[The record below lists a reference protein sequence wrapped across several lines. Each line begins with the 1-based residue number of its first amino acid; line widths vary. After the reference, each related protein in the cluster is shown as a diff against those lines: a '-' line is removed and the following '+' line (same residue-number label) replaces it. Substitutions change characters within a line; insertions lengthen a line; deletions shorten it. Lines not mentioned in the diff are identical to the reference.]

1 VTTTQHTGPR
11 PDDAGGATDP
21 TTELTAPTAPAV
33 PDGGP
38 AARADGHVAH
48 DLPRE
53 NDLFGGAEARPLGP
67 MLSAATPERRR
78 VLRSRTVDDRLAL
91 VGSALAALALLWVV
105 YWRLLPWSGIF
116 GFVVGWF
123 VLFLVIYLV
132 VSRQRHSVAVARDR
146 LMAAVVHGGALV
158 VGGTLVLVVISTLW
172 QGRDALAHLNFF
184 TSDLSAAGPL
194 TPLAVG
200 GVLHAVVGTLI
211 EVAMT
216 IAITL
221 PIGVLTAVYLNE
233 VGGRASRVV
242 RIVVEA
248 MTAMPDVLA
257 GLFVYIVL
265 LVTLGLPHSGFAA
278 AVALSITMLPITARA
293 GEVVLRVVPGGL
305 REASLALGASQWQTV
320 WRVVLPTARPGL
332 ATALILGVARGIGE
346 TAPVLLTAGYT
357 TYLTYNPFSGSM
369 SSLPLL
375 AYLLPQSSVHN
386 QVTRGFGA
394 AAVLLVLVVLLFV
407 VARLAVRHRVGRR

>member
-1 VTTTQHTGPR
+1 MTVT
-11 PDDAGGATDP
+11 
-21 TTELTAPTAPAV
+21 E
-33 PDGGP
+33 P
-38 AARADGHVAH
+38 AAEPATEVFPHVAH

-53 NDLFGGAEARPLGP
+53 TELYAGEEARPFGEVMASATPDRPRPIGARTSDDVLALIG
-67 MLSAATPERRR
+67 SAA
-78 VLRSRTVDDRLAL
+78 
-91 VGSALAALALLWVV
+91 AAAALLWVV
-105 YWRLLPWSGIF
+105 YWRLLPFSGVL
-116 GFVVGWF
+116 GTVVAWF
-123 VLFLVIYLV
+123 VLFLLIYLL

-146 LMAAVVHGGALV
+146 LMAVVVHGAAVVVGGALV
-158 VGGTLVLVVISTLW
+158 LVVVSTFW
-172 QGRDALAHLNFF
+172 QGWGALSHLNFF
-184 TSDLSAAGPL
+184 TNDLSAAGPL
-194 TPLAVG
+194 DPLTRG
-200 GVLHAVVGTLI
+200 GVLHAIVGTLI

-216 IAITL
+216 VVFTL

-233 VGGRASRVV
+233 VGGRFARVV
-242 RIVVEA
+242 RTVVEA

-346 TAPVLLTAGYT
+346 TAPVLMTAGYT

-369 SSLPLL
+369 TSLPLL
-375 AYLLPQSSVHN
+375 AYRLPGSSVQT

-394 AAVLLVLVVLLFV
+394 ASVLLVLVVLLFV
-407 VARLAVRHRVGRR
+407 LARFAARHRGGTR